1 MDYNNNP
8 IIVYTAY
15 SYKQMKEY
23 QLYFYRR
30 LRVCFYIISPI
41 LFPVMIMY
49 IYAFI
54 LNFFANTEPFELPV
68 IAFAVPFGV
77 LFSFIY
83 LSFALYYTKKRHK
96 TVTAHLQSGQTCFFR
111 NNDYIMDM
119 HHQDASGS
127 MTFNYSIIIRAVE
140 TKRMFYLHIDN
151 QMATLIDKQG
161 FKNGSPEELRQIL
174 LSNLPAAKCK
184 FMV

>member
-1 MDYNNNP
+1 
-8 IIVYTAY
+8 
-15 SYKQMKEY
+15 
-23 QLYFYRR
+23 
-30 LRVCFYIISPI
+30 
-41 LFPVMIMY
+41 
-49 IYAFI
+49 
-54 LNFFANTEPFELPV
+54 
-68 IAFAVPFGV
+68 
-77 LFSFIY
+77 
-83 LSFALYYTKKRHK
+83 
-96 TVTAHLQSGQTCFFR
+96 
-111 NNDYIMDM
+111 MDM